1 MLSRRRLNFVS
12 NMVECASGSRW
23 WWYRE
28 HAFFVANIAGS
39 RKCNYA
45 HEKLMLFISGKP
57 KPENLQHFFGF
68 CFAWAENIFSEKEAD
83 FFPFELCYCFVESTA
98 MGCQSPSFHAVFFS
112 SLLSSAMTTNHH
124 ILAGLSPCTMWPDK
138 LHPKMP
144 QLWCYHISI
153 CFASYSRRRHSNGSV
168 QLTFGISF
176 QLTSV
181 HFHVDQHVCT

>member
-1 MLSRRRLNFVS
+1 MMIQRTRFFLLLTLQE
-12 NMVECASGSRW
+12 VENAIMRMKNW
-23 WWYRE
+23 
-28 HAFFVANIAGS
+28 
-39 RKCNYA
+39 
-45 HEKLMLFISGKP
+45 
-57 KPENLQHFFGF
+57 
-68 CFAWAENIFSEKEAD
+68 CFSLVESQSQKICNIFLVFVLRELKIYLVRRKRI
-83 FFPFELCYCFVESTA
+83 FVPFELCYCFVESTA

-176 QLTSV
+176 QLPSV
-181 HFHVDQHVCT
+181 HFDVDQHVCT